1 MCQRGEYTK
10 LWCTLGVA
18 LTLQPGAAE
27 DIIPRLLAL
36 PAVPGKAQLASL
48 TSSGQPQAEQEQ
60 QQQDSIIDVESQPN
74 GLPSASAQVPPTVHN
89 RLQNLR
95 AILTA
100 MKPRMQQLGT
110 ATGQQTQADA
120 KGQQPSQDSSL
131 DEALQAADTV
141 LNGNP
146 PISPGQEQPSQLGTI
161 QDTKSELQLNRL
173 QALRA
178 AIAAR
183 WPPNQQQ
190 QSGSE
195 QGQSAVIGSHLP
207 DESEQT
213 GQAVQKQ
220 VAASHDSLQASASA
234 PGHSKFLGSLRER
247 LQRRSAKLPAEQEA
261 EPGLPAT
268 LNQAVSHQSSS
279 DLQQQPDQLSES
291 SPDRAKQVAEE
302 QSASGRPLLQRIRS
316 FTGRPPLPGT
326 QPDPA
331 PCPPPAHA
339 SSDVSLDSAQ
349 QQQEQQD
356 PEAKQP
362 SRLWGL
368 NSRVQGAWQGASSR
382 VSAMRALLPAYPAY
396 VHIGSHQILLPAS
409 PAMTEALKT
418 AQQKGVAEERQLA
431 LLMHRMSA
439 YRNRAVAICRSVKWL
454 I

>member
-1 MCQRGEYTK
+1 M
-10 LWCTLGVA
+10 
-18 LTLQPGAAE
+18 
-27 DIIPRLLAL
+27 
-36 PAVPGKAQLASL
+36 PGKAQLAPL
-48 TSSGQPQAEQEQ
+48 TSSGQPQADQEQ
-60 QQQDSIIDVESQPN
+60 QQQDGIIDVESQPT
-74 GLPSASAQVPPTVHN
+74 GLPSASGQVPATVHN

-100 MKPRMQQLGT
+100 MKPRMRQLGSPT
-110 ATGQQTQADA
+110 DQQNQADA
-120 KGQQPSQDSSL
+120 HLGRQPSQDSSL
-131 DEALQAADTV
+131 DKALQAVDSV
-141 LNGNP
+141 LTGN
-146 PISPGQEQPSQLGTI
+146 SPTSPKQEQFSQPGSN
-161 QDTKSELQLNRL
+161 QDTKSELHVNRL

-183 WPPNQQQ
+183 WPSDQQQ
-190 QSGSE
+190 QIGSE
-195 QGQSAVIGSHLP
+195 QGQSGVIGGHLP

-213 GQAVQKQ
+213 VQAVQKPL
-220 VAASHDSLQASASA
+220 AETHDSLQASASA
-234 PGHSKFLGSLRER
+234 PGSLGVLGSLRER

-261 EPGLPAT
+261 EPGSPAT
-268 LNQAVSHQSSS
+268 LNQAVTNQCSS
-279 DLQQQPDQLSES
+279 DLQQQADQLSES
-291 SPDRAKQVAEE
+291 SPDRPKQVADE

-331 PCPPPAHA
+331 PCLPPARA
-339 SSDVSLDSAQ
+339 SSDVTLDSAQ
-349 QQQEQQD
+349 QQQEQHA

-439 YRNRAVAICRSVKWL
+439 YRNRAVAICRSAKIPL
-454 I
+454 LHMPHLNTITYTCY